1 MPTKRDYYE
10 ILGLAKSAS
19 KEEVKK
25 AYRKMAL
32 KYHPDKNKAS
42 DAESKFKEINE
53 AYEVLSNDQKKQA
66 YDQHGHQAFDPS
78 GGFGGFGGANQTGRS
93 GPFTYTYTSNSQ
105 GGNPFGFDPSDFS
118 DPFDIFSSFFGGGNP
133 FNRGPQ
139 KPHYSI
145 KINFLE
151 AVNGIEKTIIHQ
163 GKNHTVKI
171 PAGADN
177 GTRIRFHDFDV
188 SIDVLPHDLFKRDG
202 YDVFIDHQISISTAV
217 LGGAEEIETID
228 KPIKIK
234 VKAGTQ
240 SHTMI
245 RLKGQ
250 GIRHIR
256 GQGRGDQYIRLIVT
270 IPSSLSREERR
281 LFQSLR

>member
-1 MPTKRDYYE
+1 MPSKRDYYE
-10 ILGLAKSAS
+10 ILGLAKGAS
-19 KEEVKK
+19 KEEIKK

-32 KYHPDKNKAS
+32 KYHPDKNKQT
-42 DAESKFKEINE
+42 DAETKFKEINE

-78 GGFGGFGGANQTGRS
+78 SGFGGFGGASRTGRS
-93 GPFTYTYTSNSQ
+93 GPFTYTYTSK
-105 GGNPFGFDPSDFS
+105 GGNPFGFDPNDFS

-145 KINFLE
+145 KINFME
-151 AVNGIEKTIIHQ
+151 AVHGVEKTIIHQ

-171 PAGADN
+171 PAGANN

-188 SIDVLPHDLFKRDG
+188 SIDVLPHDVFKRDG
-202 YDVFIDHQISISTAV
+202 YDVFIDHQISITTAV
-217 LGGAEEIETID
+217 LGGAEEIEAID

-234 VKAGTQ
+234 IKPGTQ

-245 RLKGQ
+245 RLKGK
-250 GIRHIR
+250 GIKHIR

-281 LFQSLR
+281 LFQKLKK